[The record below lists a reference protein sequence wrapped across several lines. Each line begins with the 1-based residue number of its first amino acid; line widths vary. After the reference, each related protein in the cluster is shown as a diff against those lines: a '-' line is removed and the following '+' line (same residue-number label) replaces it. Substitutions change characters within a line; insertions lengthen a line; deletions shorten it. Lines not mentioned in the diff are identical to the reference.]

1 MRHTYANTRGKER
14 ERVIER
20 GWNRQSALHKK
31 QQEKTTTQKA
41 TGEDQYH
48 HSQNRTFYLPMYN
61 FSRRRQTSSTISISR
76 YTRQVMH
83 AVSMEGEQPG
93 TSECTQACML
103 WLATEH
109 LEECTYDIMWWI
121 NFTHHTL

>member
-48 HSQNRTFYLPMYN
+48 HSQNRTYLPVYN
-61 FSRRRQTSSTISISR
+61 FSRRRQTPSTKSVST
-76 YTRQVMH
+76 YTRQEMH
-83 AVSMEGEQPG
+83 TVSMEGEQPG
-93 TSECTQACML
+93 TSNAHGCIC
-103 WLATEH
+103 
-109 LEECTYDIMWWI
+109 YG
-121 NFTHHTL
+121 